1 MPMEGV
7 LEVLQDGKNGK
18 QADVLINRGQ
28 AYNKKIIVVTK
39 DSFKPF
45 LDIRQIDIN
54 DEFLGFFS
62 LLISYCVAA
71 SEGEPAHG
79 PKRGLNVMPRTNFL
93 TMYNTF
99 ARNKL
104 QEQFKFST
112 SLYDIVRAIAAVEPG
127 PQLDI
132 SNMKFKWKPSDLRNR
147 VDETWPG
154 KDDDMKSGELTV
166 KKFLD
171 TLQPLSPDTPQLDLL
186 MLMDRMV
193 RHGQIGGYGD
203 RMEGV
208 YGSTNRPAPIFEFR
222 DLENVNKA
230 NLANRMADFNRQVVE
245 LHAKA
250 TPPTL
255 GMYRDKT
262 KHSSSDN
269 VKLKKLIRTSPDQQ
283 DSGQEY
289 NAKSEHQDQKLDA
302 TESTLLPAKQHHCEP
317 ETEAE
322 GSGEGI
328 TRSKDQEWGLLSFIR
343 HYSGLFDWFSVDL

>member
-1 MPMEGV
+1 MEGV
-7 LEVLQDGKNGK
+7 LQVLKDGKAGT

-28 AYNKKIIVVTK
+28 AYNQKIIVVTK

-79 PKRGLNVMPRTNFL
+79 PKRGLNIMPRTNFL
-93 TMYNTF
+93 TMYNKF
-99 ARNKL
+99 ARDKL
-104 QEQFKFST
+104 KELFKFST
-112 SLYDIVRAIAAVEPG
+112 SLYDIVRVIAAVEPG
-127 PQLDI
+127 RKLDI
-132 SNMKFKWKPSDLRNR
+132 ANMKFKWKPQDLRNPI
-147 VDETWPG
+147 DETWPG

-171 TLQPLSPDTPQLDLL
+171 TLQPLPPDAPQLDLL

-222 DLENVNKA
+222 DLENVNRA
-230 NLANRMADFNRQVVE
+230 NLADRMAAFNRQVVA

-250 TPPTL
+250 TGPTL
-255 GMYRDKT
+255 GMYRDKA

-269 VKLKKLIRTSPDQQ
+269 VEVKVLIKSPPDQQ
-283 DSGQEY
+283 DSGQEN
-289 NAKSEHQDQKLDA
+289 NAKSEYQDQKLEA
-302 TESTLLPAKQHHCEP
+302 TESTPPPAKQHNCEP
-317 ETEAE
+317 ET
-322 GSGEGI
+322 
-328 TRSKDQEWGLLSFIR
+328 
-343 HYSGLFDWFSVDL
+343 